1 LKAAVR
7 SHGKQIKGAGQMSL
21 QVKIAKLLLKL
32 PDSLLVKLAGG
43 KPVEINGRK
52 LDPQFQFLA
61 HGAKSQPPMSSL
73 PAADARA
80 ASAAGLAMFGDRPV
94 SGVSWENDEIAS
106 SSRHKI
112 PVRIYRPA
120 NQDPK
125 APVMVYMHFGGGV
138 IGDLDTCHVFC
149 TMIAK
154 RARCPIVSV
163 DYRLA
168 PEHKFPAGLQDCIDA
183 YEWALRNAA
192 KLGAPAGVATI
203 GGDSMGGHFAA
214 IVTQEMMRERKPL
227 PLLQLLIY
235 PVTEIENEFP
245 SYTVFGETYPLDA
258 DTMRWFLDQYLPEG
272 QDRSDVRVSP
282 AQETRLEDLPPT
294 IIVTAGFDPL
304 VDDGAAYAELLRRSD
319 VDVTYKCYDSLA
331 HGFTAFTGVVDAARR
346 ACEEIASMVA
356 AAYGKFE
363 IEDD

>member
-1 LKAAVR
+1 
-7 SHGKQIKGAGQMSL
+7 MSL

-32 PDSLLVKLAGG
+32 PDGLLVKLAGG

-52 LDPQFQFLA
+52 LDTQFQFLA
-61 HGAKSQPPMSSL
+61 HGAKSQPPLTSM
-73 PAADARA
+73 PPADARA
-80 ASAAGLAMFGDRPV
+80 ASAAGLAMFADEPV
-94 SGVSWENDEIAS
+94 SGVTWTNDEIPS
-106 SSRHKI
+106 SGRHKI
-112 PVRIYRPA
+112 PVRIYRPDD
-120 NQDPK
+120 QDPK
-125 APVMVYMHFGGGV
+125 APAMVFLHFGGGV

-149 TMIAK
+149 TMISK

-168 PEHKFPAGLQDCIDA
+168 PEHKFPAGLEDCIDA
-183 YEWALRNAA
+183 YEWTLRNAA

-203 GGDSMGGHFAA
+203 GGDSMGGNFSA

-235 PVTEIENEFP
+235 PATEIEQEFP
-245 SYTVFGETYPLDA
+245 SYAAFGETYPLDA
-258 DTMRWFLDQYLPEG
+258 ETMRWFMEQYLPDG
-272 QDRSDVRVSP
+272 QDKSDVRISP
-282 AQETRLEDLPPT
+282 AQETRLEGLPPA

-331 HGFTAFTGVVDAARR
+331 HGFTAFTGAVDEARR
-346 ACEEIASMVA
+346 ACEEIAGMVA
-356 AAYGKFE
+356 KAYSGFE